1 MMKKTIIMILLLAI
15 CLCSCG
21 KTNEPD
27 NGFPNEGQNTETVSG
42 GENTDEGTT
51 LESVPEEPYIYYPY
65 GTPAPEGIDN
75 MPDKSMLIERAN
87 LLSYEELSEAYTTVT
102 KTAETFINT
111 SFNFDFETSSDF
123 TDDIQLLMYDG
134 RKFDFDKNIF
144 TELKNAKVKSKVK
157 NIHHVAVV
165 EMDINNIVML
175 CATGYFDAD
184 IEISLYNG
192 GEGRLP
198 YYFYFIKDDNGKWK
212 IVNFEIQNVYSR
224 KNEIQMYL
232 YKNEGMVFDVSA
244 DNDTDLLFCF
254 DFSDPDGFISGY
266 EQGDVEFAEEGTYVI
281 KDEDGN
287 TEVLTDE

>member
-1 MMKKTIIMILLLAI
+1 MMLLLAI

-21 KTNEPD
+21 KINEPD
-27 NGFPNEGQNTETVSG
+27 DGFPNEEQNTETVSDE
-42 GENTDEGTT
+42 ENTDEGTT

-65 GTPAPEGIDN
+65 GTPAPEGINN
-75 MPDKSMLIERAN
+75 MPDKPMLIERAN

-123 TDDIQLLMYDG
+123 TEDIQLLMYDG

-157 NIHHVAVV
+157 DIHHVAVV

-224 KNEIQMYL
+224 KDEIQMYL

-244 DNDTDLLFCF
+244 DNGTDLLFCF

-266 EQGDVEFAEEGTYVI
+266 EQGDVEFAEKGTYVI

-287 TEVLTDE
+287 IEVLTDE